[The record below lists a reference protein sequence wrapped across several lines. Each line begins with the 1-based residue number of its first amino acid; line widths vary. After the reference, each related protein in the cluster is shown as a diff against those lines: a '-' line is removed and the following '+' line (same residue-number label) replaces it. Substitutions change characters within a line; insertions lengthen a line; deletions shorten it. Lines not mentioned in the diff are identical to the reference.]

1 MNLMMFCCTGDGGA
15 EFDVHVINCIINCLL
30 TCGYVDI
37 FLSNILI
44 MYYLIKMGG
53 IYFGS

>member
-1 MNLMMFCCTGDGGA
+1 MFCCTGDGGA
-15 EFDVHVINCIINCLL
+15 EFDVHVIINCLL